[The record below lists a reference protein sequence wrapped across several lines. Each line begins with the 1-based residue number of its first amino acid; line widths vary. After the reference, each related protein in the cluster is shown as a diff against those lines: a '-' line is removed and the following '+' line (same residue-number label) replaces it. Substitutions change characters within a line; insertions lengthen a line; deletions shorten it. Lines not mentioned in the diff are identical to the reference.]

1 MKDMVTRCR
10 KCGRPISVITWG
22 VYRKALVDAAAVMVV
37 ADPEGEEFLRVDG
50 SKVLAREA
58 GYEVEGTEPAYR
70 LHRKTCEAK
79 RHPEGWE

>member
-10 KCGRPISVITWG
+10 KCGKPVAVITWG
-22 VYRKALVDAAAVMVV
+22 VYRKALVDATAVMVV
-37 ADPEGEEFLRVDG
+37 TDPEGEEFLRVDG

-70 LHRKTCEAK
+70 QHRKTCGVE
-79 RHPEGWE
+79 E

>member
-10 KCGRPISVITWG
+10 KCGKPISVITWG
-22 VYRKALVDAAAVMVV
+22 VYRKALVDATAVMVV

-58 GYEVEGTEPAYR
+58 DYEVVGAEPAYR
-70 LHRKTCEAK
+70 LHRKTCGVQE
-79 RHPEGWE
+79 

>member
-1 MKDMVTRCR
+1 MKDTVTRCR
-10 KCGRPISVITWG
+10 KCGKPISVITWG

-58 GYEVEGTEPAYR
+58 DYEVVGAEPAYR
-70 LHRKTCEAK
+70 QHRKTCGVE
-79 RHPEGWE
+79 E